1 MLAGAMV
8 RLADH
13 EGGACETMR
22 RRLTEDNLKPWRH
35 DMWRIPQVDGEHVA
49 RMEDGFDL
57 YAETPD
63 SKRPV
68 VCFGEYLVRLIDEVR
83 QPIRPVPGQLSAS
96 IASIAATA
104 RPTGSCS
111 STPISRGAM

>member
-8 RLADH
+8 RLADQ
-13 EGGACETMR
+13 EGGSCENMR

-49 RMEDGFDL
+49 RVEDGFEL

-63 SKRPV
+63 PKRPM
-68 VCFGEYLVRLIDEVR
+68 VCFGEYPARLIGEVR
-83 QPIRPVPGQLSAS
+83 QPIRPVPAQLSAL
-96 IASIAATA
+96 IASIAATV